1 MSSVHRRAFLM
12 GATAVAVVGFDP
24 ISKSWACAQCPGLLS
39 IPGLDGQLVTD
50 PATLAAA
57 ADDFGHAVQRTP
69 AAVLIPGSV
78 EDIRKLV
85 LFARSCGIKVAAAR
99 GVGESHSTQGQAQV
113 EAGVVIDMSALNE
126 IHEIT
131 AGSALVDA
139 GVRWIDLLSETV
151 PLGTSPPTL
160 TDFIGLSVGGTLSV
174 GGIGGQAFRS
184 GLQVDNVL
192 ELQVVTGR
200 GDLVTCS
207 PAQHPVLFNAVRAG
221 LGQFGIVVR
230 ARVRLVPVPPKVRV
244 YSALYTTAATFMADQ
259 EMLIDDGRFDY
270 VEGSVQP
277 AEGGGW
283 AFALEAVKYFTP
295 GAEPD
300 DAAMLA
306 GLSFVPG
313 TASSSDSD
321 YFDFANRLAPVI
333 DFLSQIGVW
342 FFPHPWLNLFL
353 PGPAAPAFVEE
364 VLAQTTLDDTGQG
377 PILLYPFKRS
387 KVTAPFV
394 SLPDTPH
401 VFIFSLLRT
410 AIPPIPEQIDLLV
423 DENRAIFEAARDIGG
438 KRYAIDSVPMSHAD
452 WQQQL
457 SPHWLGFVA
466 AKLLFDPDNVLT
478 PGQQIFT

>member
-1 MSSVHRRAFLM
+1 MGRVLRRAFLK
-12 GATAVAVVGFDP
+12 GAAAVAVVGFDP
-24 ISKSWACAQCPGLLS
+24 IKKSWACAQGPGVLA
-39 IPGLDGQLVTD
+39 IPGLDGQLLTD
-50 PATLAAA
+50 AATLQAA
-57 ADDFGHAVQRTP
+57 ADDFGHAVHRIPT
-69 AAVLIPGSV
+69 AVLVPGSIDDV
-78 EDIRKLV
+78 RRLV
-85 LFARSCGIKVAAAR
+85 QFARACGVKVAAAR
-99 GVGESHSTQGQAQV
+99 GVGESHGTQGQAQV

-131 AGSALVDA
+131 ADSALVDA
-139 GVRWIDLLSETV
+139 GVRWIDLLAETV
-151 PLGTSPPTL
+151 PLGASPPTL

-207 PAQHPVLFNAVRAG
+207 PLHHPLLFNAVRAG

-230 ARVRLVPVPPKVRV
+230 ARVRLVPVPPRVRV
-244 YSALYTTAATFMADQ
+244 YSAIYTSAATFMADQ
-259 EMLIDDGRFDY
+259 EMLIEDGRFDY

-277 AEGGGW
+277 SGDGGW
-283 AFALEAVKYFTP
+283 LFALEAARYFTP

-300 DAAMLA
+300 DAALLA

-313 TASSSDSD
+313 TSSHADSD

-353 PGPAAPAFVEE
+353 PAPAAAAFVEG
-364 VLAQTTLDDTGQG
+364 VLAGTTLDDTGQG

-387 KVTAPFV
+387 KITAPFAI
-394 SLPDTPH
+394 LPDAPR
-401 VFIFSLLRT
+401 VFLFSLLRT
-410 AIPPIPEQIDLLV
+410 AVPPTPERVAALV
-423 DENRAIFEAARDIGG
+423 DANRAIYEAARDIGG
-438 KRYAIDSVPMSHAD
+438 ERYTIDSVPMTQAD
-452 WQQQL
+452 WQQHFG
-457 SPHWLGFVA
+457 PKWLPFVL
-466 AKLLFDPDNVLT
+466 AKILYDPDGVLT
-478 PGQQIFT
+478 PGQGIFP